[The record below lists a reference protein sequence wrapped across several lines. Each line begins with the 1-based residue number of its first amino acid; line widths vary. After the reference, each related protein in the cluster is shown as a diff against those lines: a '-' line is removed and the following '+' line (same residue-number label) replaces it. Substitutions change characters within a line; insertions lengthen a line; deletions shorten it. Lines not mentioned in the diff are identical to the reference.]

1 MKWKTIADL
10 FNLGNGYT
18 PSKSVAKFWESGQ
31 IPWFRMD
38 DIRKN
43 GRVLDDSMQK
53 VSKGAVK
60 GGKLF
65 PANSII
71 IATTATI
78 GEHALVTVPFLAN
91 QQFIILS
98 LKEEYVR
105 KIDIK
110 FVFYYCFI
118 LAEWCKR
125 NTKKSSFPSVNMEGF
140 KRLKIPI
147 PFYGDLENSLAEQRR
162 IATTIEKFDRLTTS
176 LSEGLPREIEL
187 RKKQYSHY
195 RDLLLDFPKQDEQ
208 IS

>member
-1 MKWKTIADL
+1 MINDIFQL
-10 FNLGNGYT
+10 RNGYT
-18 PSKSVAKFWESGQ
+18 PSKSNAKFWESGC

-38 DIRKN
+38 DIRQN
-43 GRVLDDSMQK
+43 GRILDDSLNK
-53 VSKGAVK
+53 VSKSAVK

-65 PANSII
+65 PAHSII

-91 QQFIILS
+91 QRFTVLS
-98 LKEEYVR
+98 LKEEYAR

-125 NTKKSSFPSVNMEGF
+125 NTKKSSFPSVNMAGF
-140 KRLKIPI
+140 KKLKIPI
-147 PFYGDLENSLAEQRR
+147 PFYGDRKNSLAEQRR

-187 RKKQYSHY
+187 RKKQYSYY
-195 RDLLLDFPKQDEQ
+195 RDLLLDFTRLDKR